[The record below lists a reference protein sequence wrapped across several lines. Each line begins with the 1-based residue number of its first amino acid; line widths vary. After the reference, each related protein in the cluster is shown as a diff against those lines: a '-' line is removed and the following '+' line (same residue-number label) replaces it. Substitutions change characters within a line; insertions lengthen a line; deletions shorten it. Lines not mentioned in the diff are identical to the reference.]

1 MRDNKDYL
9 DILRNINNSKETNQ
23 RQLASKVGFS
33 LGKLNH
39 CLNELKKKGFIKM
52 KNFKA
57 NPNKFNPMSKAN
69 YLYILTPKG
78 FMLKTKLTVKFMK
91 IKMQEYDELKKDLE
105 NEKK

>member
-39 CLNELKKKGFIKM
+39 CLNGLKKKGLIKM

-78 FMLKTKLTVKFMK
+78 FLFKTKLTVKFMK

>member
-52 KNFKA
+52 KNFKV